1 MSLKASSLA
10 TLSKNLE
17 GLNPEALAALPPDDL
32 QALLEELG
40 PEGCLKLKY
49 EWSFWARPNQLEPE
63 GEWSTWLL
71 NAGRGFGKTRV
82 GAETI
87 RSWVETGRCKR
98 LALVAEDAGDARDV
112 MVEGESGILAVSPPW
127 FKPHYEPSKRR
138 LTWPNGATATLFSSD
153 DPESLRGP
161 QFDGAWC
168 DELAKWRYAQATWDM
183 LMFGLR
189 LGTDPRLVVTTT
201 PRPTALMRELLGRK
215 MNLTEEERRKKELK
229 RLGKERSEEDDEGDV
244 YVTGGSTMDNKA
256 NLAKKFMKNIVK
268 KYAGTR
274 LGRQE
279 LEAELLED
287 TPGALW
293 KLSELDKMRSLD
305 GIPEE
310 LDRVVVAVDPP
321 VSVGEDADEC
331 GIIAAGRG
339 RSGRI
344 YILGDYSC
352 QGETPSGWAE
362 KAQRA
367 ANLHLAGTI
376 VAEANQGGEMV
387 RTTLIASGTTC
398 KVRLVHAS
406 KGKVTRAEPISAL
419 YEQGRVSHLGSFA
432 KLEDQMCAFT
442 SNFDRAK
449 MGYSPDRVDALVW
462 AVTELEPS
470 LGQDAEVRIR
480 TL

>member
-1 MSLKASSLA
+1 M
-10 TLSKNLE
+10 E
-17 GLNPEALAALPPDDL
+17 D
-32 QALLEELG
+32 LG

-49 EWSFWARPNQLEPE
+49 EWSFWSRPEQAEPP
-63 GEWSTWLL
+63 GDWNGWLL

-87 RSWVETGRCKR
+87 RRWVETERCGR

-127 FKPHYEPSKRR
+127 FKPIYEPSKRR

-168 DELAKWRYAQATWDM
+168 DELAKWRYAQSTWDM

-189 LGTDPRLVVTTT
+189 LGTHPRFIITTT
-201 PRPTALMRELLGRK
+201 PRPTKLMRELLGRK
-215 MNLTEEERRKKELK
+215 MNVTEEELCAAEVA
-229 RLGKERSEEDDEGDV
+229 GKPINLEDRDV

-256 NLAKKFMKNIVK
+256 NLAKTFMDQIVK

-274 LGRQE
+274 LGKQE
-279 LEAELLED
+279 LEAQLLED

-293 KLSELDKMRSLD
+293 NMGELDLHRIM
-305 GIPEE
+305 GPVPEE
-310 LDRVVVAVDPP
+310 LERVVVALDPP
-321 VSVGEDADEC
+321 VSVGEEADEC
-331 GIIAAGRG
+331 GVVAAGRG
-339 RSGRI
+339 VSGRI
-344 YILGDYSC
+344 YVLGDHSC
-352 QGETPSGWAE
+352 QGETPMGWANVASQA
-362 KAQRA
+362 AQT
-367 ANLHLAGTI
+367 HLAGTI

-387 RTTLIASGTTC
+387 RTTLVATDTGCRI
-398 KVRLVHAS
+398 KLVHAS
-406 KGKVTRAEPISAL
+406 KGKVTRAEPVSAL
-419 YEQGRVSHLGSFA
+419 YEQGRVCHIGSFP

-442 SNFDRAK
+442 PNFDRKK

-462 AVTELEPS
+462 AITELEPT
-470 LGQDAEVRIR
+470 LGKDSEVRIR
-480 TL
+480 NL